1 MGTDETSA
9 RLWYQSFT
17 DPDVDAPYFRRL
29 RGYVQ
34 SVTPPGFESVVHGI
48 QPGDRY
54 LHPITE
60 FRCAGQVIANAVS
73 AQEEGYD
80 AFVIGHFQEPAL
92 REARAA
98 VDIPVIGLGEVTML
112 HACTLGRKVGL
123 VTINPVFIPY
133 HEDQIAHHGIAERV
147 VAVRAIE
154 AQVADFNTA
163 FDDEHTYR
171 RMRDE
176 FMRQAKPLLDL
187 GVDVIIP
194 AGGYPMLLFSREQS
208 FTIDG
213 ATVLNGIPV
222 AVAAAQ
228 TAVSLKRLNGTA
240 TSRRSAFAL
249 PVDEAIKEFREHFV

>member
-1 MGTDETSA
+1 MGNEDTPA

-17 DPDVDAPYFRRL
+17 DPEVDAPYFRRL
-29 RGYVQ
+29 GEYLQ
-34 SVTPPGFESVVHGI
+34 SVTAPGFESVVHGI

-98 VDIPVIGLGEVTML
+98 VDIPVIGLGEATML
-112 HACTLGRKVGL
+112 HACTLGRKAGL
-123 VTINPVFIPY
+123 VTINPVFVPY
-133 HEDQIAHHGIAERV
+133 HEDQIARHGLTERV
-147 VAVRAIE
+147 VAVRAVA
-154 AQVADFNTA
+154 AQVADYNRA
-163 FDDEHTYR
+163 FDDADLYR

-176 FMRQAKPLLDL
+176 FVAQAKPLLEV

-194 AGGYPMLLFSREQS
+194 AGGYPMLLFSREQG
-208 FTIDG
+208 FAIDG
-213 ATVLNGIPV
+213 AAVLNGLPV
-222 AVAAAQ
+222 AVAAAE

-249 PVDEAIKEFREHFV
+249 PVAEAIEEFREHFV